1 MYEAA
6 VLEFACNCTNLYK
19 IFCKEQKK
27 KKNYNNLN
35 YKIQIKKRRD
45 LFIIKELFY
54 TILVPRC
61 SWLNNYT

>member
-1 MYEAA
+1 MKQQSWSLLVI
-6 VLEFACNCTNLYK
+6 VLTYIKYFVRNK
-19 IFCKEQKK
+19 KK

-61 SWLNNYT
+61 S

>member
-1 MYEAA
+1 VYEAA

-27 KKNYNNLN
+27 NYNNLN
-35 YKIQIKKRRD
+35 YKIKIKKRD

-54 TILVPRC
+54 TILVLRC
-61 SWLNNYT
+61 SLLNNYT

>member
-19 IFCKEQKK
+19 VFSKEQK

-35 YKIQIKKRRD
+35 YKIQIKKERD

-61 SWLNNYT
+61 SLSNNYT